1 MEKGRYLHDFK
12 EASFR
17 PSSIGAD
24 SSEGGREGA
33 GRANVRRTRRGSF
46 VPLARTTV
54 GPTFLPLVSASFS
67 SSSFSV
73 VVVVRHLTQI
83 SRKRHI

>member
-24 SSEGGREGA
+24 SSEGV

-54 GPTFLPLVSASFS
+54 GPTFLPLVSAS
-67 SSSFSV
+67 SSSFS

>member
-24 SSEGGREGA
+24 SSEVGSGRESAERTCDERGGGRSSHSL
-33 GRANVRRTRRGSF
+33 GRQSDRRFSLSS
-46 VPLARTTV
+46 P
-54 GPTFLPLVSASFS
+54 PPPPPPPPPS
-67 SSSFSV
+67 SSSV
-73 VVVVRHLTQI
+73 T
-83 SRKRHI
+83 

>member
-1 MEKGRYLHDFK
+1 MEKGGYLHDFK

-24 SSEGGREGA
+24 SSEGGREGV

-54 GPTFLPLVSASFS
+54 GPTFLPLVSASS
-67 SSSFSV
+67 LSF